1 VPVKEVTKWIAV
13 LGVGALAPLWSASC
27 RNAGGDGDTDGDG
40 DTSTETDCANGIDDD
55 LDGMTDC
62 QDFDCVA
69 SFPGCSSGDADLD
82 SDIDGDIDSDVDADT
97 DTDVDAD
104 TDADSD
110 TDTDSD
116 TDSDSDADPGT
127 ACPVAEVTRC
137 DQIGDVAAQSAGCCQ
152 PDGVAA
158 FCDGGELHSLDCGG
172 FDTTCGHVSTWDM
185 SYCVPTGAPNCA
197 DVVAPRTSGTVH
209 RYSTITVN
217 WQMLCWNRGGHA
229 DIDWDLYVYVEDI
242 ERDDIALRFPFY
254 LDGAWPEVGETYDL
268 EYYSWPA
275 RPFFVSAD
283 GSAFR
288 RRRELRHRLL
298 RVRRHLQGRRIQ
310 PEQPGGQLFQSG
322 IRRPLGA
329 RVPCDLQLVQRRARR
344 RAVPRGPP
352 RHRRHDRRP
361 RHRLRL
367 PSVDT
372 GRGVARLRPVQQHPE
387 HDAQSVDQTQD
398 GRQNCQWDAPQQR

>member
-1 VPVKEVTKWIAV
+1 
-13 LGVGALAPLWSASC
+13 
-27 RNAGGDGDTDGDG
+27 
-40 DTSTETDCANGIDDD
+40 
-55 LDGMTDC
+55 MTDC

-158 FCDGGELHSLDCGG
+158 FSDGGELHSLDCGG

-275 RPFFVSAD
+275 RPFFVSALTGVRFDEGGSYDTDFFAYD
-283 GSAFR
+283 GTFR
-288 RRRELRHRLL
+288 VVEFNRSSPVGSYFRVEFDDLWAREFRATSSSCSDVRDGERFHVDHLVIEGTIADLDTDSDCRLW
-298 RVRRHLQGRRIQ
+298 I
-310 PEQPGGQLFQSG
+310 
-322 IRRPLGA
+322 LGE
-329 RVPCDLQLVQRRARR
+329 
-344 RAVPRGPP
+344 G
-352 RHRRHDRRP
+352 
-361 RHRLRL
+361 
-367 PSVDT
+367 
-372 GRGVARLRPVQQHPE
+372 
-387 HDAQSVDQTQD
+387 
-398 GRQNCQWDAPQQR
+398 